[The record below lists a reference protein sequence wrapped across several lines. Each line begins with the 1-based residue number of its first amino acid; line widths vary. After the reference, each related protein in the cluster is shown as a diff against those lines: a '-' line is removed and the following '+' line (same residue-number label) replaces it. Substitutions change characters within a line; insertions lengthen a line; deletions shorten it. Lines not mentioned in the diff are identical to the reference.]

1 MGLFGSKEKKKISQ
15 LEKENILYKEVNRSY
30 KKRIDQL
37 TDLCEEKDSFFK
49 ELMSDA
55 LRHGSPLAGKHMAD
69 RKKYKN
75 GK

>member
-1 MGLFGSKEKKKISQ
+1 MGLFGLGSKS
-15 LEKENILYKEVNRSY
+15 
-30 KKRIDQL
+30 KRIKEL
-37 TDLCEEKDSFFK
+37 EDLCEEKDSYFM
-49 ELMSDA
+49 ELMADA